1 MQEPDPPLRFGIV
14 EPGVYRSNALAPPN
28 FAFIESLS
36 LRTVVYLSPDLPSAA
51 VQALYTRAGVDVH
64 SVGLAV
70 WSPKKSWQPV
80 SDELVKEAL
89 EIVLDARRHP
99 VLVVCSSGAH
109 QTGAVVGCLRRL
121 QQWNLV
127 AILAE
132 YRRFAGDKRRFR
144 NEQFVELFDVDLLT
158 LPEALPSW
166 FPREEQVFDDGGE

>member
-70 WSPKKSWQPV
+70 
-80 SDELVKEAL
+80 EY
-89 EIVLDARRHP
+89 
-99 VLVVCSSGAH
+99 AH
-109 QTGAVVGCLRRL
+109 LAEDLFSNSLSTLAGPIMLGSHASVVVGYTCMKLWQSIDAHCGMSL
-121 QQWNLV
+121 PFPLTPWNVLPGMDCARAHDYHHSHNNGNYGGFFMFWDRV
-127 AILAE
+127 CGTDVK
-132 YRRFAGDKRRFR
+132 YRSRQSPVKKD
-144 NEQFVELFDVDLLT
+144 N
-158 LPEALPSW
+158 
-166 FPREEQVFDDGGE
+166 

>member
-1 MQEPDPPLRFGIV
+1 MNTSDGGGGDGDEQ
-14 EPGVYRSNALAPPN
+14 AP
-28 FAFIESLS
+28 AA
-36 LRTVVYLSPDLPSAA
+36 RAA
-51 VQALYTRAGVDVH
+51 VAQEEV
-64 SVGLAV
+64 
-70 WSPKKSWQPV
+70 
-80 SDELVKEAL
+80 DELVKEAL